1 VHLGVCGR
9 ATRTF
14 ANKLGYVDTR
24 KRVDPVRRGRT
35 ARGASSL
42 LTAAVAGTRAA
53 VGLSHEAE
61 TERAIRA
68 ENGLDVTV
76 ALHAGLTWT
85 WLLFAVLTGIAAVP
99 LLVNGS
105 GRTFAAGVCYALGMP
120 LLLLG
125 IGVPVPVS
133 AVRTVTWVACGVI
146 LLLACLV
153 MLTSG
158 PVPQQRRQRPRRSV
172 RSR

>member
-1 VHLGVCGR
+1 MRRRAAQAGQQTGGV
-9 ATRTF
+9 
-14 ANKLGYVDTR
+14 D

-35 ARGASSL
+35 ILGAAL
-42 LTAAVAGTRAA
+42 LVTAVIAGARAA
-53 VGLSHEAE
+53 VGLGHAAE
-61 TERAIRA
+61 TELAIRA
-68 ENGLDVTV
+68 KGGLDVTI
-76 ALHAGLTWT
+76 ALHTGLTYA
-85 WLLFAVLTGIAAVP
+85 WLVFAVLAGIAALP

-125 IGVPVPVS
+125 IGVPAPVS
-133 AVRTVTWVACGVI
+133 AVRTLTWVACGAI
-146 LLLACLV
+146 LLLAGFV

-158 PVPQQRRQRPRRSV
+158 PVPQQRQRRQQRHRSV

>member
-1 VHLGVCGR
+1 M
-9 ATRTF
+9 
-14 ANKLGYVDTR
+14 DTR

-35 ARGASSL
+35 ILGASAL
-42 LTAAVAGTRAA
+42 LTAVVAGTRAA
-53 VGLSHEAE
+53 AGLSHEAE
-61 TERAIRA
+61 SEAAIRA
-68 ENGLDVTV
+68 KDGLDVTV
-76 ALHAGLTWT
+76 ALHAGLTWA
-85 WLLFAVLTGIAAVP
+85 WLAFAVLIGIAAVP

-125 IGVPVPVS
+125 IGVPAPVS
-133 AVRTVTWVACGVI
+133 TVRTLTWVACGAI
-146 LLLACLV
+146 LLLACFT

-158 PVPQQRRQRPRRSV
+158 PVPQQQQQRQQQRQRRPRRSA